1 MNLINKEAKSMSNFN
16 FGRIFTSS
24 ARSAFLHILNSKL
37 ISDPKKGIL
46 LPSYIGLSHE
56 EGSGI
61 FDPVRS
67 SGIKFRFYSV
77 TDRLVP
83 NLNEIE
89 CFLKSGDFQLFFLVH
104 YFGIPQVNIED
115 LVALCNSYGVMVIED
130 CAHVPIMSELSL
142 DKLGRHGNYSIF
154 SIHKNTSTRDGG
166 YYYDNKGDL
175 PVLLKKELM
184 ISYETLS
191 VFANT
196 KINMAAEV
204 RLKNYEKIVGTI
216 SNFKYLDPFFNE
228 IPEGLV
234 PLNCPIIVG
243 KNMRH
248 NLYSR
253 LVDNGIMPTAL
264 YHRLIPEI
272 TKKDFPVSHFLAEN
286 ILNLPTH
293 PDIDSKILSHYIE
306 KLITIIK
313 DVFHE

>member
-1 MNLINKEAKSMSNFN
+1 MINFN

-24 ARSAFLHILNSKL
+24 ARAAFLHILNSKL
-37 ISDPKKGIL
+37 ISNPKQGIL
-46 LPSYIGLSHE
+46 LPSYIGLSYE

-89 CFLKSGDFQLFFLVH
+89 DFLKSGDFQLFFLAH
-104 YFGIPQVNIED
+104 YFGIPQVNTED

-142 DKLGRHGNYSIF
+142 DKLGKYGDYSIF
-154 SIHKNTSTRDGG
+154 SIHKNTSTKDGG

-175 PVLLKKELM
+175 PILLKKELM
-184 ISYETLS
+184 ISYETLNA
-191 VFANT
+191 FANT

-204 RLKNYEKIVGTI
+204 RLRNYKRIVDVV
-216 SNFKYLDPFFNE
+216 SNFKHLDLFFNE

-272 TKKDFPVSHFLAEN
+272 TKKQFPASHFLAEN

-293 PDIDSKILSHYIE
+293 PDIDSKILPLYLE
-306 KLITIIK
+306 KLVTVIK
-313 DVFHE
+313 AVFNE